1 MVDSVTLFGHCI
13 LSEGHGMM
21 PGNSAAKLA
30 RGNREY
36 PCIFHNL
43 RIFLK
48 GVHLLDERVEGC
60 LVLYLYPSL
69 IPSLHNAL

>member
-1 MVDSVTLFGHCI
+1 MV
-13 LSEGHGMM
+13 

-30 RGNREY
+30 RGDREY

-48 GVHLLDERVEGC
+48 GVHLLDDRVKGC
-60 LVLYLYPSL
+60 LVLYLYPSFNSKFYTMPFRRYSYIYKL
-69 IPSLHNAL
+69 

>member
-1 MVDSVTLFGHCI
+1 MV
-13 LSEGHGMM
+13 

-30 RGNREY
+30 KGNREY

-48 GVHLLDERVEGC
+48 GVHLLDDRVKGC

-69 IPSLHNAL
+69 IPSFAQCPLGVIVTFISYKQ

>member
-1 MVDSVTLFGHCI
+1 
-13 LSEGHGMM
+13 MM
-21 PGNSAAKLA
+21 PGNSAGKLA

-60 LVLYLYPSL
+60 LVLYLYPFL
-69 IPSLHNAL
+69 ILSFTQCPLGLIAKFISYKQ